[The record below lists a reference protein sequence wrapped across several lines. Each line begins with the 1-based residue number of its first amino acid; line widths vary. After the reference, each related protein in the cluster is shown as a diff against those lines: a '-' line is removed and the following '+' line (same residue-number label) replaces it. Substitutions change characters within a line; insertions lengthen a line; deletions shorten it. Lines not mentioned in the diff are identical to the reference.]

1 MHAYIRNGK
10 DVIAIKLLKEV
21 RAKKKNTT
29 RITISKDATNCSYVA
44 KLCPGSILAIASA
57 VN

>member
-1 MHAYIRNGK
+1 MHAYIRNGE
-10 DVIAIKLLKEV
+10 DVIAIKLLKEA

-29 RITISKDATNCSYVA
+29 RIAISKDAANRSYVA
-44 KLCPGSILAIASA
+44 KLCPGSILAITSA